1 MPVYGKH
8 NNVNIHKK
16 RLIFM
21 HFAILIISLALIF
34 DFYNGMNDAANSIAT
49 VVSTRVLTPI
59 QAVIWAAFFN
69 FIAAFMFGVS
79 VATTIG
85 KGIVDVNIVDNFVIF
100 SGLIG
105 AIILTA
111 TATHFGLP
119 ISVSHSIIGGYGG
132 AGLAKAGF
140 DAIIISGYTK
150 VIVFIFLAP
159 ILGFIFALLF
169 STATLWIVR
178 YKSPYKVDMYFRKFQ
193 LISAALFSLSH
204 GSNDA
209 QKTIGIITVVLF
221 TNGLIGASFHIPF
234 WVIIMSYSVIA
245 LGTLI
250 GGWKVIR
257 TLGMRVTK
265 LTPFGGFSAETSAG
279 LTIIFA
285 TIFGI
290 PVSTTHT
297 ITGSIIGVGTTKRFS
312 AVRWGVARNI
322 LWAWILT
329 IPLSAVFAMAT
340 YYVSLY
346 IYNSF

>member
-1 MPVYGKH
+1 
-8 NNVNIHKK
+8 
-16 RLIFM
+16 M

-59 QAVIWAAFFN
+59 QAVIWAALFN
-69 FIAAFMFGVS
+69 FIAAFIFGVS

-85 KGIVDVNIVDNFVIF
+85 KGIVDVSIVDNFVIF

-105 AIILTA
+105 AIILSA

-132 AGLAKAGF
+132 AGFAKAGF
-140 DAIIISGYTK
+140 SAIIVSGYTK
-150 VIVFIFLAP
+150 VVIFIFLAP
-159 ILGFIFALLF
+159 ILGFVFALLF

-178 YKSPYKVDMYFRKFQ
+178 NRSPYKVDMYFRKFQ
-193 LISAALFSLSH
+193 LISAALFSISH

-209 QKTIGIITVVLF
+209 QKTIGIITIVLF
-221 TNGLIGASFHIPF
+221 TNGLIGGSFHVPF
-234 WVIIMSYSVIA
+234 WVILMSYTVIA

-257 TLGMRVTK
+257 TLGMRITK

-279 LTIIFA
+279 FTIIFA

-297 ITGSIIGVGTTKRFS
+297 ITGSIIGVGATKRFS

-329 IPLSAVFAMAT
+329 IPLSAIFAIIT
-340 YYVSLY
+340 YYVSIY
-346 IYNSF
+346 IFKSIS